1 MKRVIGIICGIIAI
15 FLLIVS
21 VTQWELPADI
31 NTTAEKMG
39 FTLGWNLPWIV
50 MVLLTFFLLKD
61 DEAFAADLKNFT
73 NTDVG
78 FLSAIQ
84 ICFKKYFD
92 FTGVAARPEFWWFQ
106 LFYLIMIGLGI
117 TFDNSWDTDIFYMG
131 PWETL
136 FTFGLAIPSTA
147 VGCRRLHD
155 IDKSGWWQLLV
166 LTIIGY
172 ILLIIW
178 WCKEG
183 TPSNKYTGYL
193 KNTP

>member
-1 MKRVIGIICGIIAI
+1 MKRIIGIICGIIAI

-50 MVLLTFFLLKD
+50 MALLTFFLLKD
-61 DEAFAADLKNFT
+61 DEAFVADLKKN
-73 NTDVG
+73 DLG
-78 FLSAIQ
+78 FESAIKT
-84 ICFKKYFD
+84 CFKKYFD

-136 FTFGLAIPSTA
+136 FTFGLAIPSFA

-178 WCKEG
+178 WSKEG

>member
-15 FLLIVS
+15 LLLFVS
-21 VTQWELPADI
+21 LTQFELPADI
-31 NTTAEKMG
+31 NSRAEKIG
-39 FTLGWNLPWIV
+39 FTLGWNIPWIV
-50 MVLLTFFLLKD
+50 MILLTFFLLKD
-61 DEAFAADLKNFT
+61 DDKLATDLKKFT

-106 LFYLIMIGLGI
+106 LFYFILVVLGI
-117 TFDNSWDTDIFYMG
+117 TLDGNWDKPDIFYMG
-131 PWETL
+131 PWEVL
-136 FTFGLAIPSTA
+136 FYFGLFIPAVS

-155 IDKSGWWQLLV
+155 IDKSGWWQLLY
-166 LTIIGY
+166 LTVIGI
-172 ILLIIW
+172 ILLIMW

-183 TPSNKYTGYL
+183 TPSNKYRGYL
-193 KNTP
+193 KK

>member
-15 FLLIVS
+15 LLLFVS
-21 VTQWELPADI
+21 LTQFELPADI
-31 NTTAEKMG
+31 NSRAEKIG
-39 FTLGWNLPWIV
+39 FTLGWNIPWIV
-50 MVLLTFFLLKD
+50 MTLLTFFLLKD
-61 DEAFAADLKNFT
+61 DDKLATDLKNFT

-106 LFYLIMIGLGI
+106 LFYCILVVLGI
-117 TFDNSWDTDIFYMG
+117 TLDGTWDETDIFYMG
-131 PWETL
+131 PWQTL
-136 FTFGLAIPSTA
+136 FYLSLFIPAVS

-155 IDKSGWWQLLV
+155 IDKSGWWQLLY
-166 LTIIGY
+166 LTVIGM
-172 ILLIIW
+172 ILLIMW

-183 TPSNKYTGYL
+183 TPSNKYRGYL
-193 KNTP
+193 KK